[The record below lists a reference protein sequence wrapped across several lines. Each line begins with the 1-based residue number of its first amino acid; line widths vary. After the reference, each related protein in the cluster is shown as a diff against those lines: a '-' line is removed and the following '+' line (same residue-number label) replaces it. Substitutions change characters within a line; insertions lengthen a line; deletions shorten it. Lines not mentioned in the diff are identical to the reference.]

1 MTDMNK
7 FTAEDHTIISFAGD
21 IANSPSAF
29 SKSNRFDKA
38 KNTTF
43 FNSPD
48 KSLYYRIPFS
58 NSMDDDSTSGSH
70 DKSRL
75 PEGTVDLASRV
86 SLEDV
91 QPEPYRPSIE
101 PSIYYGAP
109 HTPLQPE
116 SPVSSLGWDQEG
128 RLQQDQINKKKNNS
142 CKYDKC
148 CIFWLKGVCMYGPN
162 CFYRHS
168 TTELE
173 ASQPAGLRSPTV
185 TKEEAKYDS
194 VNRAADPIV
203 TLLDMINNANTNWLR
218 GLRFQEC
225 LLKDRSDQS
234 LPDSPSGNSS
244 RENSDGLRPEHF
256 SSVMIEAITRHR
268 GAFRERGAA
277 GCPFASIEECL
288 EVVGL
293 DCSMASQTDTD
304 SAIRSSSS
312 SFSPESDGSSLPLSV
327 PLPYPATIM
336 SMPMQP
342 FQYAAVP
349 TSAPLAFQDMDQRQ
363 CQYQYQQ
370 RLASQWNYM
379 MYYVPLSP
387 QGQTKTA
394 SGATGELT
402 GESKIIEGV
411 AHSMWAMQD
420 WRSTFIKT
428 EVLVMTPEICKHFM
442 YHNYFDVSD
451 INCVIIDECH
461 HAFGNDPLVSICS
474 RIKAHS
480 KTKPLILAMTASLI
494 PSKKGEAKSV
504 IAQLE
509 ANLYCKLLCYP
520 DVLED
525 YRKLV
530 PIPNCSLYR
539 YTADTSN
546 FVDSD
551 VTTEEYDPSAGPV
564 QSNPG
569 ALLMFALLR
578 VRHSQHILYI
588 RKFV

>member
-1 MTDMNK
+1 MISKIFYSDEPGSIHPLSNIQLHYDAKLLISSSRECSIRRKKISRMQKERQNYVFDILSESIDMGRLCYIFRGTFGFIKVNRITNEASVLYLMDPCILESFASCITSIVNAAKLPDFRLNK
-7 FTAEDHTIISFAGD
+7 LICNFVDDRYEQVLKATLYACSFYEIGRFTAEDHTIISFAGD

-43 FNSPD
+43 FNSPVNTPSQSPHESSGGGYFYPIVSPSAPASFYCQNEANYSNKVTSSQD

-203 TLLDMINNANTNWLR
+203 TLLDMINNANTNWVSSTSN
-218 GLRFQEC
+218 GAISIYQ
-225 LLKDRSDQS
+225 LLS
-234 LPDSPSGNSS
+234 
-244 RENSDGLRPEHF
+244 
-256 SSVMIEAITRHR
+256 
-268 GAFRERGAA
+268 
-277 GCPFASIEECL
+277 
-288 EVVGL
+288 
-293 DCSMASQTDTD
+293 
-304 SAIRSSSS
+304 
-312 SFSPESDGSSLPLSV
+312 
-327 PLPYPATIM
+327 
-336 SMPMQP
+336 
-342 FQYAAVP
+342 
-349 TSAPLAFQDMDQRQ
+349 
-363 CQYQYQQ
+363 
-370 RLASQWNYM
+370 
-379 MYYVPLSP
+379 
-387 QGQTKTA
+387 
-394 SGATGELT
+394 
-402 GESKIIEGV
+402 
-411 AHSMWAMQD
+411 
-420 WRSTFIKT
+420 
-428 EVLVMTPEICKHFM
+428 
-442 YHNYFDVSD
+442 
-451 INCVIIDECH
+451 
-461 HAFGNDPLVSICS
+461 
-474 RIKAHS
+474 
-480 KTKPLILAMTASLI
+480 
-494 PSKKGEAKSV
+494 
-504 IAQLE
+504 
-509 ANLYCKLLCYP
+509 LLC
-520 DVLED
+520 
-525 YRKLV
+525 
-530 PIPNCSLYR
+530 S
-539 YTADTSN
+539 
-546 FVDSD
+546 
-551 VTTEEYDPSAGPV
+551 
-564 QSNPG
+564 
-569 ALLMFALLR
+569 
-578 VRHSQHILYI
+578 
-588 RKFV
+588 